1 MSEDF
6 EAVDDD
12 KEYVFIPKACLA
24 EFYRAQR
31 FLPYAIQ
38 ELKFWR
44 GLTIVLGL
52 GELALLALF
61 YWRAAPW
68 V

>member
-1 MSEDF
+1 MDENF
-6 EAVDDD
+6 EVLDD
-12 KEYVFIPKACLA
+12 EYVCIPKSCLE
-24 EFYRAQR
+24 EFYRLKSA
-31 FLPYAIQ
+31 LPYAIQ
-38 ELKFWR
+38 ELRVWR

-52 GELALLALF
+52 GELALLTLF